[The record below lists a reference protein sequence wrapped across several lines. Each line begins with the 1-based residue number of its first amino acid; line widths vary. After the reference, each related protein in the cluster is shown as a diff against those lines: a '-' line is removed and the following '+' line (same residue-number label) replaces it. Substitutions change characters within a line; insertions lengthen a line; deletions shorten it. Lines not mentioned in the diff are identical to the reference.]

1 MAFKMSTQKSSG
13 KISEVTIG
21 TGDKAIKLG
30 GQNVLPFY
38 SFDGDTGNVQK
49 VGVEINDI
57 YPESWIDCYK
67 EMYKDVAN
75 DPAEWAKYV
84 QDNTEAD
91 FVCLRLVGADPNVEN
106 KSVEECAEV
115 AKKVADAIDLPLVVA
130 GCGVAEKDGKV
141 FAKVAEVL
149 EGKNA
154 LILSAVEDN
163 YKEVGAS
170 AGLAYGQ
177 KVGAESA
184 VDINLAKQMNVLL
197 TQLGVKSENIVM
209 NVGCSAVGYGYEYV
223 ASTMDRIRLAAFN
236 QNDKQLQIPIVTP
249 VSFEVG
255 HTKEAIATETDQPEW
270 GDNEKRTISMEVST
284 AASVLIGGSDAVIL
298 RHPESIKTIKSFISE
313 LA

>member
-1 MAFKMSTQKSSG
+1 MAFKMSVQKSSG
-13 KISEVTIG
+13 KVSEVVIG
-21 TGDKAIKLG
+21 TGEKAITLG
-30 GQNVLPFY
+30 GENVLPFY
-38 SFDGDTGNVQK
+38 SFDGDTGNIQK
-49 VGVEINDI
+49 VGIEINDI
-57 YPESWIDCYK
+57 YPEAWIDSYK

-75 DPAEWAKYV
+75 DPAAWAKYV
-84 QDNTEAD
+84 QDNSEAD
-91 FVCLRLVGADPNVEN
+91 FICLRFVGADPNADD
-106 KSVEECAEV
+106 KSPEECAEV

-130 GCGVAEKDGKV
+130 GCGVAEKDGKL
-141 FAKVAEVL
+141 FAKVAEAL
-149 EGKNA
+149 EGKNV

-163 YKEVGAS
+163 YKEVGAA

-197 TQLGVKSENIVM
+197 TQLGVKPENIVM

-223 ASTMDRIRLAAFN
+223 ASTIDRIRLAAFN

-255 HTKEAIATETDQPEW
+255 HVKEAIADEADQPEW
-270 GDNEKRTISMEVST
+270 GCSEKRSIAMEVST
-284 AASVLIGGSDAVIL
+284 ATAVLVGGSDAVIL
-298 RHPESIKTIKSFISE
+298 RHPESVKTIKSFISE

>member
-1 MAFKMSTQKSSG
+1 MAFKMSVQKSSG
-13 KISEVTIG
+13 KISEVVIG
-21 TGDKAIKLG
+21 TGEKAIKLG
-30 GQNVLPFY
+30 GENVLPFY

-49 VGVEINDI
+49 VGIEINDI

-75 DPAEWAKYV
+75 DPAAWAKYV

-91 FVCLRLVGADPNVEN
+91 FVCLRFVGADPNADD
-106 KSVEECAEV
+106 KSPEECAEV

-130 GCGVAEKDGKV
+130 GCGVAEKDGKL
-141 FAKVAEVL
+141 FAKVAEAL
-149 EGKNA
+149 EGKNV

-163 YKEVGAS
+163 YKEVGAA

-197 TQLGVKSENIVM
+197 TQLGVKPENIVM

-255 HTKEAIATETDQPEW
+255 HVKEAIATEADQPEW
-270 GDNEKRTISMEVST
+270 GCSEKRSIAMEVST
-284 AASVLIGGSDAVIL
+284 ATGVLVGGSDAVIL
-298 RHPESIKTIKSFISE
+298 RHPESVKTIKSFVSE

>member
-21 TGDKAIKLG
+21 TGEKAIKIG
-30 GQNVLPFY
+30 GENVLPFY
-38 SFDGDTGNVQK
+38 SFDGETGNVQK
-49 VGVEINDI
+49 VGIEINDI

-75 DPAEWAKYV
+75 DPAAWAKYV

-91 FVCLRLVGADPNVEN
+91 FVCLRFVGADPNADD
-106 KSVEECAEV
+106 KSPEECAEV

-141 FAKVAEVL
+141 FAKVSEAL
-149 EGKNA
+149 EGKNI

-163 YKEVGAS
+163 YKEVGAA

-255 HTKEAIATETDQPEW
+255 HVKEAIATEADQPEW
-270 GDNEKRTISMEVST
+270 GCNEERSIAMEIST
-284 AASVLIGGSDAVIL
+284 ATGVLVGGSDAVIL
-298 RHPESIKTIKSFISE
+298 RHPESVKTIKSFISE

>member
-1 MAFKMSTQKSSG
+1 MAFKMSAQKSSG
-13 KISEVTIG
+13 KVSEVVIG
-21 TGDKAIKLG
+21 TGEKAITLG
-30 GQNVLPFY
+30 GENVLPFY
-38 SFDGDTGNVQK
+38 SFDGDTGNIQK
-49 VGVEINDI
+49 VGIEINDI
-57 YPESWIDCYK
+57 YPETWIDSYK

-75 DPAEWAKYV
+75 DPAAWAKYV
-84 QDNTEAD
+84 QDNSEAD
-91 FVCLRLVGADPNVEN
+91 FICLRFVGADPNADD
-106 KSVEECAEV
+106 KSPEECAEV

-130 GCGVAEKDGKV
+130 GCGVAEKDGKL

-149 EGKNA
+149 EGKNV

-163 YKEVGAS
+163 YKEVGAA

-197 TQLGVKSENIVM
+197 TQLGVKPENIVM
-209 NVGCSAVGYGYEYV
+209 NIGCSAVGYGYEYV
-223 ASTMDRIRLAAFN
+223 ASTIDRIRLAAFN

-255 HTKEAIATETDQPEW
+255 HVKEAIADEADQPEW
-270 GDNEKRTISMEVST
+270 GCSEKRSIAMEVST
-284 AASVLIGGSDAVIL
+284 ATAVLVGGSDAVIL
-298 RHPESIKTIKSFISE
+298 RHPESVKTIKSFISE

>member
-1 MAFKMSTQKSSG
+1 MAFKMSVQKSSG
-13 KISEVTIG
+13 KVSEVVIG
-21 TGDKAIKLG
+21 TGDKAIKIG
-30 GQNVLPFY
+30 GENVLPFY
-38 SFDGDTGNVQK
+38 SFDGDTGNIQK
-49 VGVEINDI
+49 VGIEINDV

-75 DPAEWAKYV
+75 DPADWAKYV

-91 FVCLRLVGADPNVEN
+91 FVCLRFVGADPNADD
-106 KSVEECAEV
+106 KSPEECAEV

-141 FAKVAEVL
+141 FAKVAEAL
-149 EGKNA
+149 EGKNV
-154 LILSAVEDN
+154 LILAAVEEN
-163 YKEVGAS
+163 YKEVGAA

-197 TQLGVKSENIVM
+197 TQLGVKQENIVM
-209 NVGCSAVGYGYEYV
+209 HVGCSAVGYGYEYV

-255 HTKEAIATETDQPEW
+255 HVKEAIANEVDQPEW
-270 GDNEKRTISMEVST
+270 GCGEKRSIAMEVST
-284 AASVLIGGSDAVIL
+284 ATAVLVGGSDAVIL
-298 RHPESIKTIKSFISE
+298 RHPESVKTIKTFVSE

>member
-21 TGDKAIKLG
+21 TGEKAIKIG
-30 GQNVLPFY
+30 GENVLPFY
-38 SFDGDTGNVQK
+38 SFDGETGNVQK
-49 VGVEINDI
+49 VGIEINDI

-75 DPAEWAKYV
+75 DPAAWAKYV

-91 FVCLRLVGADPNVEN
+91 FVCLRFVGADPNADD
-106 KSVEECAEV
+106 KSPEECAEV

-141 FAKVAEVL
+141 FAKVSEAL
-149 EGKNA
+149 EGKNI

-163 YKEVGAS
+163 YKEVGAA

-184 VDINLAKQMNVLL
+184 VDINLSKQMNVLL
-197 TQLGVKSENIVM
+197 TQLGVKPENIVM

-255 HTKEAIATETDQPEW
+255 HVKEAIATEADQPEW
-270 GDNEKRTISMEVST
+270 GCNEERSIAMEIST
-284 AASVLIGGSDAVIL
+284 ATGVLVGGSDAVIL
-298 RHPESIKTIKSFISE
+298 RHPESVKTIKSFISE

>member
-1 MAFKMSTQKSSG
+1 MAFKMSVQKSSG
-13 KISEVTIG
+13 KISEVVIG
-21 TGDKAIKLG
+21 TGEKAIKLG
-30 GQNVLPFY
+30 GENVLPFY
-38 SFDGDTGNVQK
+38 NFDGDTGNVQR
-49 VGVEINDI
+49 VGIEINDI

-75 DPAEWAKYV
+75 DPATWAKYV

-91 FVCLRLVGADPNVEN
+91 FVCLRFVGADPNADD
-106 KSVEECAEV
+106 KSPEECAEV

-130 GCGVAEKDGKV
+130 GCGVAEKDGKL
-141 FAKVAEVL
+141 FAKVAEAL
-149 EGKNA
+149 EGKNV

-163 YKEVGAS
+163 YKEVGAA

-197 TQLGVKSENIVM
+197 TQLGVKPENIVM

-255 HTKEAIATETDQPEW
+255 NVKEAIATELDQPEW
-270 GDNEKRTISMEVST
+270 GCSEKRSIAMEVST
-284 AASVLIGGSDAVIL
+284 ATSVLVGGSDAVIL
-298 RHPESIKTIKSFISE
+298 RHPESVKTIKSFISE

>member
-1 MAFKMSTQKSSG
+1 MAFKMSVQKSSG
-13 KISEVTIG
+13 KISEVVIG

-30 GQNVLPFY
+30 GENVLPFY

-75 DPAEWAKYV
+75 DPALWAKYV

-91 FVCLRLVGADPNVEN
+91 FVCLRFVGADPNADD
-106 KSVEECAEV
+106 KSPEECAEV
-115 AKKVADAIDLPLVVA
+115 AKKVVDAIDLPLVVA

-141 FAKVAEVL
+141 FAKVSEAL
-149 EGKNA
+149 EGKNV

-177 KVGAESA
+177 K
-184 VDINLAKQMNVLL
+184 
-197 TQLGVKSENIVM
+197 
-209 NVGCSAVGYGYEYV
+209 
-223 ASTMDRIRLAAFN
+223 
-236 QNDKQLQIPIVTP
+236 
-249 VSFEVG
+249 
-255 HTKEAIATETDQPEW
+255 
-270 GDNEKRTISMEVST
+270 
-284 AASVLIGGSDAVIL
+284 
-298 RHPESIKTIKSFISE
+298 
-313 LA
+313 

>member
-1 MAFKMSTQKSSG
+1 MAFKMSVQKSSG
-13 KISEVTIG
+13 KINEVVIG
-21 TGDKAIKLG
+21 TGEKAIKLG
-30 GQNVLPFY
+30 GENVLPFY

-49 VGVEINDI
+49 VGIEINDI

-75 DPAEWAKYV
+75 APAAWAKYV

-91 FVCLRLVGADPNVEN
+91 FICLRFVGADPNADD
-106 KSVEECAEV
+106 KSPEECAEI

-141 FAKVAEVL
+141 FAKVAEAL

-163 YKEVGAS
+163 YKEVGAA

-177 KVGAESA
+177 KVGAESS

-209 NVGCSAVGYGYEYV
+209 NIGCSAVGYGYEYV

-236 QNDKQLQIPIVTP
+236 QNDKQLQIPIITP

-255 HTKEAIATETDQPEW
+255 HVKEAIADEADQPEW
-270 GDNEKRTISMEVST
+270 GCNEKRSIAMEVST
-284 AASVLIGGSDAVIL
+284 ATGVLVGGSDAVIL
-298 RHPESIKTIKSFISE
+298 RHPESVKTIKSFISE

>member
-91 FVCLRLVGADPNVEN
+91 FVCLRLVGADPNADD
-106 KSVEECAEV
+106 KSPEECAEV

>member
-38 SFDGDTGNVQK
+38 SFDGDTGNIQK

-91 FVCLRLVGADPNVEN
+91 FVCLRLVGADPKAEN

>member
-1 MAFKMSTQKSSG
+1 MAFKMSVQKSSG
-13 KISEVTIG
+13 KISEVVIG

-30 GQNVLPFY
+30 GENVLPFY

-75 DPAEWAKYV
+75 DPALWAKYV
-84 QDNTEAD
+84 QDNTESD
-91 FVCLRLVGADPNVEN
+91 FDCLRFVGADPNADD
-106 KSVEECAEV
+106 KSPEECAEV
-115 AKKVADAIDLPLVVA
+115 AKKVVDAIDLPLVVA

-141 FAKVAEVL
+141 FAKVSEAL
-149 EGKNA
+149 EGKNV

-197 TQLGVKSENIVM
+197 TQLGVKQDNIVM

-236 QNDKQLQIPIVTP
+236 QNDKQLQVPIVTP

-255 HTKEAIATETDQPEW
+255 HVKEAIAEESDQPEW
-270 GDNEKRTISMEVST
+270 GDNEKRSIAMEVST
-284 AASVLIGGSDAVIL
+284 AASVLVGGSDAVIL
-298 RHPESIKTIKSFISE
+298 RHPESIKTIKSLVSE

>member
-67 EMYKDVAN
+67 EMYKDVLN
-75 DPAEWAKYV
+75 DPVAWAKYV

-91 FVCLRLVGADPNVEN
+91 FVCLRLVGADPNAEN

-223 ASTMDRIRLAAFN
+223 ASTMDRIRLAAFG
-236 QNDKQLQIPIVTP
+236 QNDKTLQMPIVTP
-249 VSFEVG
+249 VSFETWHV
-255 HTKEAIATETDQPEW
+255 KESIASIEDEPQW
-270 GDNEKRTISMEVST
+270 GPAEQRGINMEVST
-284 AASVLIGGSDAVIL
+284 ATSALVGGANAVIL
-298 RHPESIKTIKSFISE
+298 RHPKSVETIKE
-313 LA
+313 LVSALS

>member
-1 MAFKMSTQKSSG
+1 MAFKMSVQKSSG
-13 KISEVTIG
+13 KISEVVIG
-21 TGDKAIKLG
+21 TGEKAIKLG
-30 GQNVLPFY
+30 GENVLPFY

-75 DPAEWAKYV
+75 DPALWAKYV

-91 FVCLRLVGADPNVEN
+91 FVCLRFVGADPNADD
-106 KSVEECAEV
+106 KSPEECAEV

-141 FAKVAEVL
+141 FAKVSEAL
-149 EGKNA
+149 EGKNV

-197 TQLGVKSENIVM
+197 TQLGVKQDNIVM

-236 QNDKQLQIPIVTP
+236 QNDKQLQVPIVTP

-255 HTKEAIATETDQPEW
+255 HVKEAIAEESDQPEW
-270 GDNEKRTISMEVST
+270 GDNEKRSIAMEVST
-284 AASVLIGGSDAVIL
+284 AASVLVGGSDAVIL
-298 RHPESIKTIKSFISE
+298 RHPESVKTIKSLVSE

>member
-75 DPAEWAKYV
+75 DPAKWAKYV

-91 FVCLRLVGADPNVEN
+91 FVCLRLVGADPNAEN

-298 RHPESIKTIKSFISE
+298 RHPESIKTIKTFISE

>member
-13 KISEVTIG
+13 KISEVVIG
-21 TGDKAIKLG
+21 TGDKAIKIG
-30 GQNVLPFY
+30 GENVLPFY

-49 VGVEINDI
+49 VGIEINDI
-57 YPESWIDCYK
+57 YPDSWIDCYK

-75 DPAEWAKYV
+75 DPAAWAKYV

-91 FVCLRLVGADPNVEN
+91 FICLRFVGADPNADD
-106 KSVEECAEV
+106 KSPEECAEV
-115 AKKVADAIDLPLVVA
+115 AKKVVEAIDLPLVVA
-130 GCGVAEKDGKV
+130 GCGIAEKDGKV
-141 FAKVAEVL
+141 FAKVAEAL
-149 EGKNA
+149 EGKNV

-163 YKEVGAS
+163 YKEVGAA

-177 KVGAESA
+177 KVGAESS
-184 VDINLAKQMNVLL
+184 VDINLAKQINVLL

-209 NVGCSAVGYGYEYV
+209 NIGCSAVGYGYEYV

-236 QNDKQLQIPIVTP
+236 QNDKQLQIPIITP
-249 VSFEVG
+249 VSFEIG
-255 HTKEAIATETDQPEW
+255 HVKEAIADEADQPEW
-270 GDNEKRTISMEVST
+270 GCSEKRSIAMEVST
-284 AASVLIGGSDAVIL
+284 ATSVLVGGSDAVIL

>member
-1 MAFKMSTQKSSG
+1 MAFKMSVQKSSG
-13 KISEVTIG
+13 KVSEVVIG

-30 GQNVLPFY
+30 GENVLPFY

-49 VGVEINDI
+49 VGIEINDI

-75 DPAEWAKYV
+75 DPAAWAKYV

-91 FVCLRLVGADPNVEN
+91 FVCLRFVGADPNADD
-106 KSVEECAEV
+106 KSPEECAEV

-141 FAKVAEVL
+141 FAKVAEAL

-163 YKEVGAS
+163 YKEVGAA

-255 HTKEAIATETDQPEW
+255 HVKEAIADETDQPEW
-270 GDNEKRTISMEVST
+270 GCSEKRSIAMEVST
-284 AASVLIGGSDAVIL
+284 ATGVLVGGSDAVIL
-298 RHPESIKTIKSFISE
+298 RHPESVKTIKSLISE

>member
-1 MAFKMSTQKSSG
+1 MAFKMSVQKSSG
-13 KISEVTIG
+13 KISEVVIG
-21 TGDKAIKLG
+21 TGEKAIKLG
-30 GQNVLPFY
+30 GENVLPFY

-49 VGVEINDI
+49 VGIEINDI

-75 DPAEWAKYV
+75 DPAAWAKYV

-91 FVCLRLVGADPNVEN
+91 FVCLRFVGADPNADD
-106 KSVEECAEV
+106 KSPEECAEV

-130 GCGVAEKDGKV
+130 GCGVTEKDGKL
-141 FAKVAEVL
+141 FAKVAEAL
-149 EGKNA
+149 EGKNV

-163 YKEVGAS
+163 YKEVGAA

-197 TQLGVKSENIVM
+197 TQLGVKPENIVM

-255 HTKEAIATETDQPEW
+255 HVKEAIATEADQPEW
-270 GDNEKRTISMEVST
+270 GCSEKRSIAMEVST
-284 AASVLIGGSDAVIL
+284 ATAVLVGGSDAVIL
-298 RHPESIKTIKSFISE
+298 RHPESVKTIKSFVSE

>member
-1 MAFKMSTQKSSG
+1 MAFKMSVQKSSG
-13 KISEVTIG
+13 KVSEVVIG
-21 TGDKAIKLG
+21 TGEKAIKLG
-30 GQNVLPFY
+30 GENVLPFY
-38 SFDGDTGNVQK
+38 GFDGDTGNVQK
-49 VGVEINDI
+49 VGIEINDI

-75 DPAEWAKYV
+75 DPAAWAKYV

-91 FVCLRLVGADPNVEN
+91 FVCLRFVGADPNADD
-106 KSVEECAEV
+106 KSPEECAEV

-141 FAKVAEVL
+141 FGKVSEAL
-149 EGKNA
+149 EGKNV

-163 YKEVGAS
+163 YKEVGAA

-197 TQLGVKSENIVM
+197 TQLGVKPENIVM

-255 HTKEAIATETDQPEW
+255 HVKEAIADEADQPEW
-270 GDNEKRTISMEVST
+270 GSSEKRSIAMEVST
-284 AASVLIGGSDAVIL
+284 ATGVLVGGSDAVIL
-298 RHPESIKTIKSFISE
+298 RHPESIKTIKTFISE